1 MKILP
6 VSSSFRSISFYLL
19 LQLASA
25 FVTVFKSPH
34 QLSKTITSTT
44 LRIKISDLKKNS
56 GAASNRV
63 FRYSDKESSGS
74 SSRIPTS
81 TGSANNKEGRS
92 QNGGQSSSNRYGTQA
107 SRKNIFSHNLPMTGG
122 GSESESLT
130 SASMPYGN
138 FRTDRPTFTYGPEIS
153 KNPLF
158 DHNKPV
164 TKDKSDLNKDNSDP
178 RYSSTPYADYGSKY
192 DGYDRSV
199 VERTG
204 LNNEERPDQVFPYH
218 SSEPARGES
227 YDFDGRE
234 HSDYSRDLD
243 ESRRYRDFRYD
254 SSKTPPREDNRGN
267 QYARELYDRGTER
280 SYQNFDYGPSESQPM
295 ANGNNNALYT
305 STYDEERSS
314 RSFDYGPTCSVVQD
328 CKSKRN
334 NNQDVVDVEYTPDNS
349 WYDHNSQI
357 SGSMPYNNQQSG
369 YYGQQAPSKNS
380 LFEHNT
386 PVTYNNHDHYSGRPV
401 DSPYVRSPNNS
412 PHNDFNYGPESS
424 VVSDYYDSG
433 KSYYDEQID
442 GDYERTWQQPSYT
455 RPSHDVGQRREFNY
469 GPGSN
474 DVSTTGARGYEP
486 QPFTPYEP
494 QKEMMENNYGNSL
507 VVLNDESNHKP
518 FYYGGSEP
526 SSKPLFD
533 HNKPVT
539 EDSTFD
545 GVRDRRSFDYGSSQP
560 SSTPLFDHNRPVT
573 EEHAKNVRSYAPTP
587 QYRNNISQTKLEQ
600 TATVTDSLSDDHNDI
615 EIREAEY
622 GSAIESLDYMLT
634 ETTPRLSAMVQEA
647 TEALNALE
655 RWKDFVRH
663 ERERLG

>member
-34 QLSKTITSTT
+34 QLSKTTTSTT

-56 GAASNRV
+56 GAASSRV

-74 SSRIPTS
+74 SSPIPTS
-81 TGSANNKEGRS
+81 NGTANNKEERS

-107 SRKNIFSHNLPMTGG
+107 SRKNMFSHNLPMTVSG
-122 GSESESLT
+122 SESLT

-138 FRTDRPTFTYGPEIS
+138 FRTDRPAFTYGPEIS

-164 TKDKSDLNKDNSDP
+164 TKDKSDLSKDNSDP
-178 RYSSTPYADYGSKY
+178 RYSSTPYADYGSSSNQY

-199 VERTG
+199 VERPG
-204 LNNEERPDQVFPYH
+204 NEDRLDQVFPYH
-218 SSEPARGES
+218 SSEPARGQS
-227 YDFDGRE
+227 HDFDGRE
-234 HSDYSRDLD
+234 YNDYSRDLD
-243 ESRRYRDFRYD
+243 ESQRYRDFRYD
-254 SSKTPPREDNRGN
+254 SSNTPPREDNRGN
-267 QYARELYDRGTER
+267 QYAREVYDRR
-280 SYQNFDYGPSESQPM
+280 SYQNFDYGPSESQRM
-295 ANGNNNALYT
+295 ANANNNALYT

-334 NNQDVVDVEYTPDNS
+334 NNQEVVDVEYTPDNS
-349 WYDHNSQI
+349 WYD
-357 SGSMPYNNQQSG
+357 MPYNDQQSG
-369 YYGQQAPSKNS
+369 YYEQQVPSTNS
-380 LFEHNT
+380 LFDHNT
-386 PVTYNNHDHYSGRPV
+386 PVTHNNHDYYSGRPV
-401 DSPYVRSPNNS
+401 DSPYVRSPNS
-412 PHNDFNYGPESS
+412 YPHNDFNYGPESS
-424 VVSDYYDSG
+424 VVSDYYNSDR
-433 KSYYDEQID
+433 SYYDEQID
-442 GDYERTWQQPSYT
+442 GDYEKTWQQPSVFDMYT

-474 DVSTTGARGYEP
+474 DVSTTGARGYELK
-486 QPFTPYEP
+486 PFTPYEP
-494 QKEMMENNYGNSL
+494 EKEVMENNYGNSL
-507 VVLNDESNHKP
+507 VVLNDASNHKP
-518 FYYGGSEP
+518 FYYGGSDP

-539 EDSTFD
+539 EDSRFD
-545 GVRDRRSFDYGSSQP
+545 GVRDRQAFDYGPSQP

-573 EEHAKNVRSYAPTP
+573 EEYAKNVRSYAPTP
-587 QYRNNISQTKLEQ
+587 QYRNNISKTNLEQ
-600 TATVTDSLSDDHNDI
+600 TATVTNSLSDDHNDI
-615 EIREAEY
+615 EVREAEY
-622 GSAIESLDYMLT
+622 GSAIESLDHMLT
-634 ETTPRLSAMVQEA
+634 ETTPRLSAMVKEA